1 MTVTSGCLKVR
12 NTQFTRRGDPK
23 KGADEIGRGDDHSAY
38 FVCIK
43 VQLGQQAIKKK
54 LSFLQPSSFLQIC

>member
-12 NTQFTRRGDPK
+12 NTQFTGRGDPK

-38 FVCIK
+38 YVSMK
-43 VQLGQQAIKKK
+43 VQLGQQARKNK
-54 LSFLQPSSFLQIC
+54 LSFL